1 VAEHDEPGGGE
12 DAAPETTIG
21 EGRGY
26 AMAGL
31 VMAGLAIALVPP
43 LFGLIGAAF
52 GFVGWRKGDPLGLT
66 AIKCSVAAS
75 ILGVVVSAIVFQV
88 VT

>member
-1 VAEHDEPGGGE
+1 MAEHDEPGGGE
-12 DAAPETTIG
+12 EITG

-52 GFVGWRKGDPLGLT
+52 GYVGWRKGEPLGLT

-75 ILGVVVSAIVFQV
+75 VMGVLLSAVVFQLV
-88 VT
+88 A

>member
-1 VAEHDEPGGGE
+1 MAEHDEPGG
-12 DAAPETTIG
+12 DTTVG

-52 GFVGWRKGDPLGLT
+52 GYVGWRKGEPLGLT

-75 ILGVVVSAIVFQV
+75 VMGIVLSAIVFQF